1 MNTGAISM
9 RYARALLMFANDAGV
24 AADVYQEALTL
35 RRSYRQVPEFRSALE
50 KPVMSRD
57 NKYRILVQAAGGEK
71 TTKQMRK
78 FFELVL
84 NEKREK
90 YLSGINQAFID
101 LYRKQE
107 KIRVGKLTTAV
118 PIAPEE
124 VERIRKI
131 VVDAAG
137 GTAEFATKVDPSIEG
152 GFIFEINTYRL
163 NASVADQMR
172 RIKQQFIEKNRR
184 IV

>member
-1 MNTGAISM
+1 MYTGTISM
-9 RYARALLMFANDAGV
+9 RYAKALLMFANETNV
-24 AADVYQEALTL
+24 AEKVYQEALTL
-35 RRSYRQVPEFRSALE
+35 RKSFRQIPELRQTLE
-50 KPVMSRD
+50 KPVTTRK
-57 NKYRILVQAAGGEK
+57 NKCAILRQAAGGEI
-71 TTKQMRK
+71 TQQMQK
-78 FFELVL
+78 FFELVIQ
-84 NEKREK
+84 EKREK
-90 YLSGINQAFID
+90 YLMYINQSFID

-118 PIAPEE
+118 PIATKE

-163 NASVADQMR
+163 DASVADQMR

>member
-1 MNTGAISM
+1 MNTGAISI
-9 RYARALLMFANDAGV
+9 RYARALLMFANEAGV
-24 AADVYQEALTL
+24 AAKVYQEALTL
-35 RRSYRQVPEFRSALE
+35 RKSFRQVAELRRAMEL
-50 KPVMSRD
+50 PVMTRE
-57 NKYRILVQAAGGEK
+57 NKYKVLVQAAGGEI
-71 TTKQMRK
+71 TKQMQK
-78 FFELVL
+78 FLELVL
-84 NEKREK
+84 TEKREK
-90 YLSGINQAFID
+90 YLMGINQAFID

-131 VVDAAG
+131 VVQSAG
-137 GTAEFATKVDPSIEG
+137 GTAEFATQVDPSIEG

>member
-9 RYARALLMFANDAGV
+9 RYARALLMFANEAGV
-24 AADVYQEALTL
+24 AAKVYQEALTL
-35 RRSYRQVPEFRSALE
+35 RKSFRQVAELRRAMEL
-50 KPVMSRD
+50 PVMTRD
-57 NKYRILVQAAGGEK
+57 NKFRVLVQAAGGEGI
-71 TTKQMRK
+71 TKQMQK
-78 FFELVL
+78 FIDLVL
-84 NEKREK
+84 KEKREK
-90 YLSGINQAFID
+90 FLAGINQAFID

-124 VERIRKI
+124 VERIRQI
-131 VVDAAG
+131 VVQSAG

>member
-1 MNTGAISM
+1 MNTGAISI
-9 RYARALLMFANDAGV
+9 RYARALLMFANEAGV
-24 AADVYQEALTL
+24 AAKVYQEALTL
-35 RRSYRQVPEFRSALE
+35 RKSFRQVAELRRAMEL
-50 KPVMSRD
+50 PVMTRE
-57 NKYRILVQAAGGEK
+57 NKYKVLIQAAGGEI
-71 TTKQMRK
+71 TKQMQK
-78 FFELVL
+78 FLELVL
-84 NEKREK
+84 TEKREK
-90 YLSGINQAFID
+90 YLMGINQAFID

-124 VERIRKI
+124 VERIRQI
-131 VVDAAG
+131 VVQSAG
-137 GTAEFATKVDPSIEG
+137 GTAEFATQVDPSIEG

>member
-9 RYARALLMFANDAGV
+9 RYARALLMFANESGV
-24 AADVYQEALTL
+24 APQVYQEALTL
-35 RRSYRQVPEFRSALE
+35 RKSFRQVPELKSALE
-50 KPVMSRD
+50 KPVMTRE
-57 NKYRILVQAAGGEK
+57 NKCRVLIQAAGGEI
-71 TTKQMRK
+71 TKQMQK
-78 FFELVL
+78 FIELVL

-90 YLSGINQAFID
+90 YLVGINQAFID

-124 VERIRKI
+124 VERIRQI
-131 VVDAAG
+131 VVQSAG
-137 GTAEFATKVDPSIEG
+137 GTAEFVTKVDPSIEG

-163 NASVADQMR
+163 NASVRSR
-172 RIKQQFIEKNRR
+172 RGYRS
-184 IV
+184 

>member
-1 MNTGAISM
+1 MYIGIISI
-9 RYARALLMFANDAGV
+9 RYARALLTFANDTGQATF
-24 AADVYQEALTL
+24 VYPEALTL
-35 RRSYRQVPEFRSALE
+35 YRNVQEIGELRRLMDEPILTREE
-50 KPVMSRD
+50 KLD
-57 NKYRILVQAAGGEK
+57 ILTKASGGNLSD
-71 TTKQMRK
+71 TMYK
-78 FFELVL
+78 FLTLVL
-84 NEKREK
+84 KNKREK
-90 YLSGINQAFID
+90 FLMYILQSFIE

-124 VERIRKI
+124 VERIRRI
-131 VVDAAG
+131 VVDHAG
-137 GTAEFATKVDPSIEG
+137 GTAEFTTKVDPSIEG

-172 RIKQQFIEKNRR
+172 RIRQQFIEKNRR

>member
-9 RYARALLMFANDAGV
+9 RYARALLMFANEAGV
-24 AADVYQEALTL
+24 AAKVYQEALTL
-35 RRSYRQVPEFRSALE
+35 RKSFREVPELRTAIE
-50 KPVMSRD
+50 KPVMTRE
-57 NKYRILVQAAGGEK
+57 NKYRVLIQAAGGEI
-71 TTKQMRK
+71 TKQMQK
-78 FFELVL
+78 FIDLVL
-84 NEKREK
+84 QEKREK
-90 YLSGINQAFID
+90 FLVGINQAFID

-107 KIRVGKLTTAV
+107 KIRVGRLTTAV

-124 VERIRKI
+124 VDRIRKI
-131 VVDAAG
+131 VVESAG

>member
-9 RYARALLMFANDAGV
+9 RYARALLMFDNEAGV
-24 AADVYQEALTL
+24 APQVYQEALTL
-35 RRSYRQVPEFRSALE
+35 RKSFREVPELKSALE
-50 KPVMSRD
+50 KPVMTRE
-57 NKYRILVQAAGGEK
+57 NKSKVLMQAAGGEI
-71 TTKQMRK
+71 TKQMQK
-78 FFELVL
+78 FLELVL

-90 YLSGINQAFID
+90 YLVGINQAFID

-124 VERIRKI
+124 VERIRRM
-131 VVDAAG
+131 VVDSAG
-137 GTAEFATKVDPSIEG
+137 GTAEFSTKVDPSIEG

>member
-9 RYARALLMFANDAGV
+9 RYARALLMFANEADVAGK
-24 AADVYQEALTL
+24 VYQEALTL
-35 RRSYRQVPEFRSALE
+35 RRSFREVPELKAMME
-50 KPVMSRD
+50 KPVMTRE
-57 NKYRILVQAAGGEK
+57 NRLKVLVQATGGEI
-71 TTKQMRK
+71 TAQMQK
-78 FFELVL
+78 FFQLVL
-84 NEKREK
+84 EAKREK
-90 YLSGINQAFID
+90 YLTGINQAYID

-124 VERIRKI
+124 VERIRRI
-131 VVDAAG
+131 VVDYAG
-137 GTAEFATKVDPSIEG
+137 GTAEFVTKVDPSIEG
-152 GFIFEINTYRL
+152 GFIFEINTYRV

>member
-9 RYARALLMFANDAGV
+9 RYARALLMFANEAGV
-24 AADVYQEALTL
+24 AAKVYQEALTL
-35 RRSYRQVPEFRSALE
+35 HKSFLQVAELRRAMELPVISRSA
-50 KPVMSRD
+50 KIRV
-57 NKYRILVQAAGGEK
+57 LVQAAGGEI
-71 TTKQMRK
+71 TMQMKK
-78 FFELVL
+78 FLELVL

-90 YLSGINQAFID
+90 FLIGINQAFID

-124 VERIRKI
+124 VDRIRQI
-131 VVDAAG
+131 VVQSAG

-172 RIKQQFIEKNRR
+172 RIKQQFIDKNRR

>member
-1 MNTGAISM
+1 MNTGAISI
-9 RYARALLMFANDAGV
+9 RYARALLMFANEAGV
-24 AADVYQEALTL
+24 AVKVYQEALTL
-35 RRSYRQVPEFRSALE
+35 RKSFRQVAELRRAMEL
-50 KPVMSRD
+50 PVMTRE
-57 NKYRILVQAAGGEK
+57 NKYKVLVQAAGGEI
-71 TTKQMRK
+71 TNQMQK
-78 FFELVL
+78 FLELVL
-84 NEKREK
+84 AEKREK
-90 YLSGINQAFID
+90 YLMGINQAFID

-118 PIAPEE
+118 PIASEE
-124 VERIRKI
+124 VERIRQI
-131 VVDAAG
+131 VVQSAG
-137 GTAEFATKVDPSIEG
+137 GTAEFATLVDPSIEG

>member
-9 RYARALLMFANDAGV
+9 RYARALLMFANEAGV
-24 AADVYQEALTL
+24 AAKVYQEALTL
-35 RRSYRQVPEFRSALE
+35 HKSFLQVAELRRAMELPVISRSD
-50 KPVMSRD
+50 KIRV
-57 NKYRILVQAAGGEK
+57 LVQAAGGEI
-71 TTKQMRK
+71 TMQMKK
-78 FFELVL
+78 FLELVL

-90 YLSGINQAFID
+90 FLIGINQAFID

-107 KIRVGKLTTAV
+107 KIGVGKLTTAV

-124 VERIRKI
+124 VDRIRQI
-131 VVDAAG
+131 VVQSAG

-172 RIKQQFIEKNRR
+172 RIKQQFIDKNRR

>member
-1 MNTGAISM
+1 MNTGAVSV

-24 AADVYQEALTL
+24 ASDVYQEALTL
-35 RRSYRQVPEFRSALE
+35 RKSYMEVPELRHSME
-50 KPVMSRD
+50 RPVMNQE
-57 NKYRILVQAAGGEK
+57 NKRKVLQQAAGGQI
-71 TTKQMRK
+71 TMQMQK
-78 FFELVL
+78 FFDLVL
-84 NEKREK
+84 KEKREK
-90 YLSGINQAFID
+90 YLLGITQSFIE

-124 VERIRKI
+124 VERIRRI

-137 GTAEFATKVDPSIEG
+137 GTVEFVTKVNPEIEG

>member
-9 RYARALLMFANDAGV
+9 RYARALLMFANEAGV
-24 AADVYQEALTL
+24 AAKVYQEALTL
-35 RRSYRQVPEFRSALE
+35 RKSFREVPELKSAIE
-50 KPVMSRD
+50 KPVMTRE
-57 NKYRILVQAAGGEK
+57 NKFRVLIQAAGGEI
-71 TTKQMRK
+71 TKQMQK
-78 FFELVL
+78 FIDLVL
-84 NEKREK
+84 QEKREK
-90 YLSGINQAFID
+90 FLVGINQAFID

-118 PIAPEE
+118 PIASEE
-124 VERIRKI
+124 VERIRQI
-131 VVDAAG
+131 VVQSAG
-137 GTAEFATKVDPSIEG
+137 GTAEFATQVDPSIEG

>member
-1 MNTGAISM
+1 MYIGAISM
-9 RYARALLMFANDAGV
+9 RYARALLMFANEAGV
-24 AADVYQEALTL
+24 AATVYREALTL
-35 RRSYRQVPEFRSALE
+35 RESFRKVPEFRQSLE
-50 KPVMSRD
+50 KPVMSRED
-57 NKYRILVQAAGGEK
+57 KRTILKQAAGGNISI
-71 TTKQMRK
+71 QMQK
-78 FFELVL
+78 FFDLVIQ
-84 NEKREK
+84 EKRERFLM
-90 YLSGINQAFID
+90 YINQSFID

-118 PIAPEE
+118 PIASEE

-163 NASVADQMR
+163 DASVSDQMR

>member
-1 MNTGAISM
+1 MYIGAISM
-9 RYARALLMFANDAGV
+9 RYARALLMFANDADV
-24 AADVYQEALTL
+24 AAKVYQEALTL
-35 RRSYRQVPEFRSALE
+35 RKSFREVPELRSAME
-50 KPVMSRD
+50 KPVMTNE
-57 NKYRILVQAAGGEK
+57 NKLLLLKQAAGGEI
-71 TTKQMRK
+71 TEHMQK
-78 FFELVL
+78 FFALVL
-84 NEKREK
+84 QEKREK
-90 YLSGINQAFID
+90 YLMGINQSFID

-118 PIAPEE
+118 PINPEE
-124 VERIRKI
+124 VERIRRI
-131 VVDAAG
+131 VVEAAG
-137 GTAEFATKVDPSIEG
+137 GTAEFATKVDPKIEG

>member
-1 MNTGAISM
+1 MNTGAISI
-9 RYARALLMFANDAGV
+9 RYARALLMFANEAGV
-24 AADVYQEALTL
+24 AAKVYQEALTL
-35 RRSYRQVPEFRSALE
+35 RKSFRQVAELRRAMEL
-50 KPVMSRD
+50 PVMTRE
-57 NKYRILVQAAGGEK
+57 NKYKVLVQAAGGEI
-71 TTKQMRK
+71 TKQMQK
-78 FFELVL
+78 FLELVL
-84 NEKREK
+84 TEKREK
-90 YLSGINQAFID
+90 YLMGINQAFID

-124 VERIRKI
+124 VERIRQI
-131 VVDAAG
+131 VVQSAG
-137 GTAEFATKVDPSIEG
+137 GTAEFATQVDPSIEG

>member
-9 RYARALLMFANDAGV
+9 RYARALLMFANEAGV
-24 AADVYQEALTL
+24 AAKVYQEALTL
-35 RRSYRQVPEFRSALE
+35 RKSFREVPELKSSIE
-50 KPVMSRD
+50 KPVMTRE
-57 NKYRILVQAAGGEK
+57 NKYRVLIQAAGGEI
-71 TTKQMRK
+71 TKQMQK
-78 FFELVL
+78 FIDLVL
-84 NEKREK
+84 QEKREK
-90 YLSGINQAFID
+90 FLVGINQAFID

-107 KIRVGKLTTAV
+107 KIRVGRLTTAV

-131 VVDAAG
+131 VVESAG
-137 GTAEFATKVDPSIEG
+137 GTAEFATMVDPSIEG

>member
-1 MNTGAISM
+1 MNTGAISI
-9 RYARALLMFANDAGV
+9 RYARALLMFANEAGV
-24 AADVYQEALTL
+24 AAKVYQEALTL
-35 RRSYRQVPEFRSALE
+35 RKSFRQVAELRRAMEL
-50 KPVMSRD
+50 PVMTRE
-57 NKYRILVQAAGGEK
+57 NKYKGLVQAAGGEI
-71 TTKQMRK
+71 TKQMQK
-78 FFELVL
+78 FLELVL
-84 NEKREK
+84 AEKREK
-90 YLSGINQAFID
+90 YLMGINQAFID

-124 VERIRKI
+124 VERIRQI
-131 VVDAAG
+131 VVQSAG
-137 GTAEFATKVDPSIEG
+137 GTAEFATQVDPSIEG

>member
-1 MNTGAISM
+1 MNTGAISI
-9 RYARALLMFANDAGV
+9 RYARALLMFANEAGV
-24 AADVYQEALTL
+24 AVKVYQEALTL
-35 RRSYRQVPEFRSALE
+35 RKSFRQVAELRRAMEL
-50 KPVMSRD
+50 PVMTRE
-57 NKYRILVQAAGGEK
+57 NKFRVLVQAAGGEI
-71 TTKQMRK
+71 TKQMQK
-78 FFELVL
+78 FLELVL
-84 NEKREK
+84 TEKREK
-90 YLSGINQAFID
+90 YLMGINQAFID

-124 VERIRKI
+124 VERIRQI
-131 VVDAAG
+131 VVQSAG
-137 GTAEFATKVDPSIEG
+137 GTAEFATQVDPSIEG

>member
-1 MNTGAISM
+1 MYTGAISM

-24 AADVYQEALTL
+24 ADKVYQEALTL
-35 RRSYRQVPEFRSALE
+35 HRSFQEVPELRHTLE
-50 KPVMSRD
+50 KPVTTRE
-57 NKYRILVQAAGGEK
+57 NKLRLLKQAAGGEI
-71 TTKQMRK
+71 TVQMQK
-78 FFELVL
+78 FLELVL
-84 NEKREK
+84 HEKREK
-90 YLSGINQAFID
+90 YLMGINQSFID

-107 KIRVGKLTTAV
+107 KIHIGKLTTAV
-118 PIAPEE
+118 PIASEE

-131 VVDAAG
+131 VIDAAG
-137 GTAEFATKVDPSIEG
+137 GTAEFTTKVDPAIEG

>member
-9 RYARALLMFANDAGV
+9 RYARALLMLANETGV
-24 AADVYQEALTL
+24 AAKVYQEALTL
-35 RRSYRQVPEFRSALE
+35 RKSFRQVPELRRAMEL
-50 KPVMSRD
+50 PVMTRED
-57 NKYRILVQAAGGEK
+57 KYRVLVQAAGGEI
-71 TTKQMRK
+71 TKQMRK
-78 FFELVL
+78 FLELVL
-84 NEKREK
+84 EKKREK
-90 YLSGINQAFID
+90 YLTGINQAFID

-124 VERIRKI
+124 VERIRQI
-131 VVDAAG
+131 VVQSAG

>member
-1 MNTGAISM
+1 M
-9 RYARALLMFANDAGV
+9 RYARALLMFANEAGV
-24 AADVYQEALTL
+24 AAKVYQEALTL
-35 RRSYRQVPEFRSALE
+35 RKSFRQVAELRRAMEL
-50 KPVMSRD
+50 PVMTRD
-57 NKYRILVQAAGGEK
+57 DKFRVLVQAAGGEI
-71 TTKQMRK
+71 TKQMQK
-78 FFELVL
+78 FLELVL
-84 NEKREK
+84 DEKREK
-90 YLSGINQAFID
+90 FLVGINQAFID

-107 KIRVGKLTTAV
+107 KIRIGKLTTAV

-124 VERIRKI
+124 VERIRQI
-131 VVDAAG
+131 VVQSAG

>member
-9 RYARALLMFANDAGV
+9 RYARALLMFANEAGV
-24 AADVYQEALTL
+24 AAKVYQEALTL
-35 RRSYRQVPEFRSALE
+35 HKSFLQVAELRRAMELPVISRSD
-50 KPVMSRD
+50 KIRV
-57 NKYRILVQAAGGEK
+57 LVQAAGGEI
-71 TTKQMRK
+71 TMQMKK
-78 FFELVL
+78 FLELVL
-84 NEKREK
+84 NENREK
-90 YLSGINQAFID
+90 FLIGINRAFID

-124 VERIRKI
+124 VDRIRQI
-131 VVDAAG
+131 VIQSAG

>member
-9 RYARALLMFANDAGV
+9 RYAKALLMFANEAGV
-24 AADVYQEALTL
+24 AAKVYQEALTL
-35 RRSYRQVPEFRSALE
+35 HKSFLQVPELRRAMELPVISRSD
-50 KPVMSRD
+50 KIRV
-57 NKYRILVQAAGGEK
+57 LVQAAGGEI
-71 TTKQMRK
+71 TMQMKK
-78 FFELVL
+78 FLELVL

-90 YLSGINQAFID
+90 FLIGINQAFID

-124 VERIRKI
+124 VDRIRQI
-131 VVDAAG
+131 VVQSAG

-172 RIKQQFIEKNRR
+172 RIKQQFIDKNRR

>member
-1 MNTGAISM
+1 MYIGVISM
-9 RYARALLMFANDAGV
+9 RYARALLMFANDADV
-24 AADVYQEALTL
+24 AAKVYQEALTL
-35 RRSYRQVPEFRSALE
+35 RKSFREVPELRSAME
-50 KPVMSRD
+50 KPVMTKE
-57 NKYRILVQAAGGEK
+57 NKLLLLKQAVGGEI
-71 TTKQMRK
+71 TEQMQK
-78 FFELVL
+78 FFALVL
-84 NEKREK
+84 QEKREK
-90 YLSGINQAFID
+90 YLMGINQSFID

-118 PIAPEE
+118 PINPEE
-124 VERIRKI
+124 VERIRRI
-131 VVDAAG
+131 VVEAAG
-137 GTAEFATKVDPSIEG
+137 GTAEFATKVDPKIEG

>member
-9 RYARALLMFANDAGV
+9 RYARALLMFANEAGV
-24 AADVYQEALTL
+24 AAKVYQEALTL
-35 RRSYRQVPEFRSALE
+35 HKSFLQVAELRRAMELPVISRSD
-50 KPVMSRD
+50 KIRV
-57 NKYRILVQAAGGEK
+57 LVQAAGGEI
-71 TTKQMRK
+71 TMQMKK
-78 FFELVL
+78 FLELVL

-90 YLSGINQAFID
+90 FLIGINQAFID

-124 VERIRKI
+124 VDRIRQI
-131 VVDAAG
+131 VIQSAG

-152 GFIFEINTYRL
+152 GFVFEINTYRL

>member
-9 RYARALLMFANDAGV
+9 RYARALLMFANEAGV
-24 AADVYQEALTL
+24 AAKVYHEALTL
-35 RRSYRQVPEFRSALE
+35 HKSFLQVTELRRTMELPVISRSD
-50 KPVMSRD
+50 KIRV
-57 NKYRILVQAAGGEK
+57 LVQAAGGEI
-71 TTKQMRK
+71 TMQMKK
-78 FFELVL
+78 FLELVL

-90 YLSGINQAFID
+90 FLIGINQAFID

-124 VERIRKI
+124 VDRIRQI
-131 VVDAAG
+131 VVQSAG